1 MRCERRACAA
11 SRHDATWP
19 VFPGASSR
27 PASRLPCRRDLFRST
42 ATPRDTPTPA
52 GELSSDDVA
61 AEPCSRAP
69 CSVLR
74 APSAGDG
81 EWRGGRLVV
90 PPADGR
96 RSRREARAATRGA
109 SRVVPPPPTSEFTA
123 DETHVGRGPP
133 LPQKSSPAQWK
144 GQPHPRA
151 IGRPHDDADSGPA
164 RPLRSRNIK
173 RRRMRVRTIVVIT

>member
-1 MRCERRACAA
+1 MRTPRVRRVVPRRNVA
-11 SRHDATWP
+11 RLP
-19 VFPGASSR
+19 RRLVP
-27 PASRLPCRRDLFRST
+27 SRLPCRRDLFRST
-42 ATPRDTPTPA
+42 ATPRDTPHPPA
-52 GELSSDDVA
+52 SCRA
-61 AEPCSRAP
+61 MTSRQSPAP
-69 CSVLR
+69 VLR

-133 LPQKSSPAQWK
+133 LPHKSSPAQWK

-151 IGRPHDDADSGPA
+151 IGRPHETLTVGPRTPAQSLSSGRGYLSLEAIGVP
-164 RPLRSRNIK
+164 
-173 RRRMRVRTIVVIT
+173 TIT